1 MSLNDNSVLE
11 LKNSGRLSVFFVGTG
26 SAFSKRYFQTNVLVV
41 KGDDHLLIDCG
52 TLCPYALEK
61 NYGLDLKQ
69 INNILL
75 THPHADHIG
84 GVEELALVDRYVKKQ
99 KGNLVITDE
108 FKKLL
113 WDESLKGGLK
123 VNEEGSLSLDDYFT
137 QIKPELLQ
145 TEPFEMYEAN
155 IGSINVKLF
164 RTNHVTCDVTGD
176 YQISY
181 GVLIDDKVL
190 YPCDT
195 QFNPQQIDYLINKY
209 PVKVIFH
216 DCDISGYSEGVH
228 ASYAQLKTLPEN
240 IKAMT
245 YLCHYNGR
253 AEEMNPEED
262 GFRKFARP
270 GVWYRCQPLAEII
283 NSYESGSVAHLDRA
297 VAS

>member
-1 MSLNDNSVLE
+1 MSCNNESTLE
-11 LKNSGRLSVFFVGTG
+11 LTNNGRLSVLFIGTG

-41 KGDDHLLIDCG
+41 KGEDHLLIDCG
-52 TLCPYALEK
+52 TLCPYALETK
-61 NYGLDLKQ
+61 YGLELQDIDNL
-69 INNILL
+69 LL

-123 VNEEGSLSLDDYFT
+123 VNEEGPLNLDDYFN

-145 TEPFEMYEAN
+145 TEPFEMYETN
-155 IGSINVKLF
+155 VGSINVKLF
-164 RTNHVTCDVTGD
+164 RTNHVTCAETGD
-176 YQISY
+176 FQISY

-195 QFNPQQIDYLINKY
+195 QFNQQQLEYLIEKY

-216 DCDISGYSEGVH
+216 DCDISGFSEGVH
-228 ASYAQLKTLPEN
+228 ASYAQLKSLPDN
-240 IKAMT
+240 IRAMT
-245 YLCHYNGR
+245 YLCHYNGK
-253 AEEMNPEED
+253 AETINPEDD

-270 GVWYRCQPLAEII
+270 GVWYRC
-283 NSYESGSVAHLDRA
+283 
-297 VAS
+297 

>member
-1 MSLNDNSVLE
+1 MSCSNNTALE
-11 LKNSGRLSVFFVGTG
+11 LTNDGRLSVLFIGTG

-61 NYGLDLKQ
+61 NYNLNLAKIDNL
-69 INNILL
+69 LL

-99 KGNLVITDE
+99 KCNLVITDE
-108 FKKLL
+108 FKQLL

-123 VNEEGSLSLDDYFT
+123 VNEEGPLTLDDYFV
-137 QIKPELLQ
+137 QIKPEQ
-145 TEPFEMYEAN
+145 IVAEPFEIYEAN
-155 IGSINVKLF
+155 VGSINVKLF
-164 RTNHVTCDVTGD
+164 RTKHVTCNDPD
-176 YQISY
+176 IFQISY
-181 GVLIDDKVL
+181 GLMIDDRVL

-195 QFNPQQIDYLINKY
+195 QFNPEQLDYLVHNF

-228 ASYAQLKTLPEN
+228 ASYAQLKTLPDE
-240 IKAMT
+240 IRAMT
-245 YLCHYNGR
+245 YLCHYNGK
-253 AEEMNPEED
+253 AEEMNPQDD

-270 GVWYRCQPLAEII
+270 GVWYRC
-283 NSYESGSVAHLDRA
+283 
-297 VAS
+297 

>member
-1 MSLNDNSVLE
+1 MSCSNNTALE
-11 LKNSGRLSVFFVGTG
+11 LTNDGRLSVLFIGTG

-41 KGDDHLLIDCG
+41 KGEDHLLIDCG

-61 NYGLDLKQ
+61 NYGLELK
-69 INNILL
+69 NIDNLLL

-99 KGNLVITDE
+99 KCNLVITDE
-108 FKKLL
+108 FKQLL
-113 WDESLKGGLK
+113 WNESLKGGLK
-123 VNEEGSLSLDDYFT
+123 VNEEGSLTLDDYFV
-137 QIKPELLQ
+137 QIKPEQIL

-155 IGSINVKLF
+155 VGSINVKLF
-164 RTNHVTCDVTGD
+164 RTKHVTCSDPEVF
-176 YQISY
+176 QISY
-181 GVLIDDKVL
+181 GLMIDDRVL

-195 QFNPQQIDYLINKY
+195 QFNPEQIDYLVHNF

-228 ASYAQLKTLPEN
+228 ASYAQLKTLPDE
-240 IKAMT
+240 IRAMT

-253 AEEMNPEED
+253 AEEMNPQDD

-270 GVWYRCQPLAEII
+270 GVWYRC
-283 NSYESGSVAHLDRA
+283 
-297 VAS
+297 

>member
-1 MSLNDNSVLE
+1 MSCSNETALE
-11 LKNSGRLSVFFVGTG
+11 LTNSGRLSVLFIGTG

-41 KGDDHLLIDCG
+41 KGNDHLLIDCG
-52 TLCPYALEK
+52 TLCPYALETK
-61 NYGLDLKQ
+61 YGLELKK
-69 INNILL
+69 IDNLLL

-108 FKKLL
+108 FKQLL

-123 VNEEGSLSLDDYFT
+123 VNEEGSLTLDDYFV
-137 QIKPELLQ
+137 QIAPEKIIE
-145 TEPFEMYEAN
+145 EPFEIYEAN
-155 IGSINVKLF
+155 VGSINVKLF
-164 RTNHVTCDVTGD
+164 RTKHVTCSDPDVF
-176 YQISY
+176 QISY
-181 GVLIDDKVL
+181 GLLIDDRVL

-195 QFNPQQIDYLINKY
+195 QFNPEQIDYLVHTF

-228 ASYAQLKTLPEN
+228 ASYAQLKTLPAE

-253 AEEMNPEED
+253 AEEINPQDD
-262 GFRKFARP
+262 GFKKFAKP
-270 GVWYRCQPLAEII
+270 GVWYRC
-283 NSYESGSVAHLDRA
+283 
-297 VAS
+297 

>member
-1 MSLNDNSVLE
+1 MSCSNNTALE
-11 LKNSGRLSVFFVGTG
+11 LTNDGRLSVLFIGTG

-41 KGDDHLLIDCG
+41 KGNDHLLIDCG

-61 NYGLDLKQ
+61 NYGLELKH
-69 INNILL
+69 IDNLLL

-99 KGNLVITDE
+99 KCNLVITDE
-108 FKKLL
+108 FKQLL
-113 WDESLKGGLK
+113 WNESLKGGLK
-123 VNEEGSLSLDDYFT
+123 VNEEGPLTLDDYFV
-137 QIKPELLQ
+137 QIKPEQ
-145 TEPFEMYEAN
+145 IVAQPFEIYEAN
-155 IGSINVKLF
+155 VGSINVKLF
-164 RTNHVTCDVTGD
+164 RTKHVTCSDPDVF
-176 YQISY
+176 QISY
-181 GVLIDDKVL
+181 GLMIDDRVL

-195 QFNPQQIDYLINKY
+195 QFNPEQLDYLVHNF

-228 ASYAQLKTLPEN
+228 ASYAQLKTLPDE

-253 AEEMNPEED
+253 AEEMNPQDD

-270 GVWYRCQPLAEII
+270 GVWYRC
-283 NSYESGSVAHLDRA
+283 
-297 VAS
+297 

>member
-1 MSLNDNSVLE
+1 MSCSNETALE
-11 LKNSGRLSVFFVGTG
+11 LTNSGRLSVLFIGTG

-41 KGDDHLLIDCG
+41 KGNDHLLIDCG
-52 TLCPYALEK
+52 TLCPYALETK
-61 NYGLDLKQ
+61 YGLELKK
-69 INNILL
+69 IDNLLL

-108 FKKLL
+108 FKQLL

-123 VNEEGSLSLDDYFT
+123 VNEEGSLTLDDYFV
-137 QIKPELLQ
+137 QIAPEKIIE
-145 TEPFEMYEAN
+145 EPFEIYEAN
-155 IGSINVKLF
+155 VGSINVKLF
-164 RTNHVTCDVTGD
+164 RTKHVTCSDPDVF
-176 YQISY
+176 QISY
-181 GVLIDDKVL
+181 GLLIDDRVL

-195 QFNPQQIDYLINKY
+195 QFNPEQIDYLVHTF

-228 ASYAQLKTLPEN
+228 ASYAQLKTLPAEV
-240 IKAMT
+240 KAMT

-253 AEEMNPEED
+253 AEEINPEED

-270 GVWYRCQPLAEII
+270 GVWYRC
-283 NSYESGSVAHLDRA
+283 
-297 VAS
+297 

>member
-1 MSLNDNSVLE
+1 MDSALE
-11 LKNSGRLSVFFVGTG
+11 LTNKGRLSVFFVGTG

-41 KGDDHLLIDCG
+41 KGEDHLLIDCG
-52 TLCPYALEK
+52 TLCPYALETK
-61 NYGLDLKQ
+61 YGLELSKID
-69 INNILL
+69 NILL

-108 FKKLL
+108 FKELL
-113 WDESLKGGLK
+113 WNESLKGGLK
-123 VNEEGSLSLDDYFT
+123 VNEEGPLNIDDYFN

-145 TEPFEMYEAN
+145 SEPFEIFETN
-155 IGSINVKLF
+155 VGSINLKLF
-164 RTNHVTCDVTGD
+164 RTNHVVCQATGD
-176 YQISY
+176 FQISY

-195 QFNPQQIDYLINKY
+195 QFNREQLEYLINKY

-228 ASYAQLKTLPEN
+228 ASYAQLKTLPAQ

-245 YLCHYNGR
+245 YLCHYNGK
-253 AEEMNPEED
+253 AESVNPAED
-262 GFRKFARP
+262 GFRKFAKP
-270 GVWYRCQPLAEII
+270 GVWYRC
-283 NSYESGSVAHLDRA
+283 
-297 VAS
+297 

>member
-1 MSLNDNSVLE
+1 MSCSNNTALE
-11 LKNSGRLSVFFVGTG
+11 LTNDGRLSVLFIGTG

-41 KGDDHLLIDCG
+41 KGEDHLLIDCG

-61 NYGLDLKQ
+61 NYGLELK
-69 INNILL
+69 NIDNLLL

-99 KGNLVITDE
+99 KCNLVITDE
-108 FKKLL
+108 FKQLL
-113 WDESLKGGLK
+113 WNESLKGGLK
-123 VNEEGSLSLDDYFT
+123 VNEEGSLTLDDYFV
-137 QIKPELLQ
+137 QIKPEQIL

-155 IGSINVKLF
+155 VGSINIKLF
-164 RTNHVTCDVTGD
+164 RTKHVTCSDPEVF
-176 YQISY
+176 QISY
-181 GVLIDDKVL
+181 GLMIDDRVL

-195 QFNPQQIDYLINKY
+195 QFNPEQIDYLVHNF

-228 ASYAQLKTLPEN
+228 ASYAQLKTLPDE
-240 IKAMT
+240 IRAMT

-253 AEEMNPEED
+253 AEEINPQDD

-270 GVWYRCQPLAEII
+270 GVWYRC
-283 NSYESGSVAHLDRA
+283 
-297 VAS
+297 

>member
-1 MSLNDNSVLE
+1 MEMNCCDTSTLE
-11 LKNSGRLSVFFVGTG
+11 LTNSGRLSVLFIGTG

-41 KGDDHLLIDCG
+41 KGNDHLLIDCG
-52 TLCPYALEK
+52 TLCPYALETK
-61 NYGLDLKQ
+61 YGLELK
-69 INNILL
+69 NIDNVLL

-123 VNEEGSLSLDDYFT
+123 VNEEGPLNLDDYFN

-145 TEPFEMYEAN
+145 TEPFEMYETN
-155 IGSINVKLF
+155 VGSINVKLF
-164 RTNHVTCDVTGD
+164 RTNHVTCAETGD
-176 YQISY
+176 FQISY

-195 QFNPQQIDYLINKY
+195 QFNQQQLEYLIEKY

-228 ASYAQLKTLPEN
+228 ASYAQLKTLPDN
-240 IKAMT
+240 IRAMT
-245 YLCHYNGR
+245 YLCHYNGK
-253 AEEMNPEED
+253 AETINPEDD

-270 GVWYRCQPLAEII
+270 GVWYRC
-283 NSYESGSVAHLDRA
+283 
-297 VAS
+297 

>member
-1 MSLNDNSVLE
+1 MSCNNESTLE
-11 LKNSGRLSVFFVGTG
+11 LTNNGRLSVLFIGTG

-41 KGDDHLLIDCG
+41 KGEDHLLIDCG
-52 TLCPYALEK
+52 TLCPYALETK
-61 NYGLDLKQ
+61 YGLELQDIDNL
-69 INNILL
+69 LL

-123 VNEEGSLSLDDYFT
+123 VNEEGPLNLDDYFN

-145 TEPFEMYEAN
+145 TEPFEMYETN
-155 IGSINVKLF
+155 VGSINVKLF
-164 RTNHVTCDVTGD
+164 RTNHVTCAETGD
-176 YQISY
+176 FQISY

-195 QFNPQQIDYLINKY
+195 QFNQQQLEYLIEKY

-216 DCDISGYSEGVH
+216 DCDISGFSEGVH
-228 ASYAQLKTLPEN
+228 ASYAQLKTLPDN
-240 IKAMT
+240 IRAMT
-245 YLCHYNGR
+245 YLCHYNGK
-253 AEEMNPEED
+253 AETINPEDD

-270 GVWYRCQPLAEII
+270 GVWYRC
-283 NSYESGSVAHLDRA
+283 
-297 VAS
+297 